1 MALAEKFSNPKDQAI
16 VEIHRRYIEV
26 MEARL
31 DSISDDSKDHY
42 HRILSTL
49 TDKLAVPSKPLAEI
63 VGEIMSEAAPLLFQ
77 VMQR

>member
-1 MALAEKFSNPKDQAI
+1 MADADKFGNRRDQAI
-16 VEIHRRYIEV
+16 AGLHLRYIEV

-31 DSISDDSKDHY
+31 DSLSDESKDHY
-42 HRILSTL
+42 FRILSTL
-49 TDKLAVPSKPLAEI
+49 TDKLAVPTKPLHEI